1 MSERRSLIEGFKSTS
16 PKIDPNLEKSF
27 VFGSNEPAPAE
38 TPSIVKAAPSN
49 NIGRSPL
56 STRVRADL
64 AAALKRASL
73 ERQLNNVEP
82 HTLQDIL
89 EIALEDWLRTNSYVS

>member
-1 MSERRSLIEGFKSTS
+1 MSERRSLVDGFKTT
-16 PKIDPNLEKSF
+16 PKVDPNLEKAF
-27 VFGSNEPAPAE
+27 VFGPKEPPIEEPA
-38 TPSIVKAAPSN
+38 TVVKQTQMSN
-49 NIGRSPL
+49 VGRSPL

-64 AAALKRASL
+64 ATALKRASL

-89 EIALEDWLRTNSYVS
+89 EIALEDWLKANNYLS